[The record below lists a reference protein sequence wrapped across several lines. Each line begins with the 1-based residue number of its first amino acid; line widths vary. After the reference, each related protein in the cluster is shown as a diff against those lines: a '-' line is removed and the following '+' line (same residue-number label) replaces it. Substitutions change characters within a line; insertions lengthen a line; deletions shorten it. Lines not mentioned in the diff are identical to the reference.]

1 MNVDIQSLGTFNRLA
16 HEGAEQ
22 ATASMCQMTGLDA
35 VVDVTKI
42 SLVDRADVGEQLAG
56 GEYVGVR
63 FGFAGELAGETVL
76 VFDREGSETI
86 SNALVPGGAADEAM
100 ARSSVEEVG
109 NIMMSGFIDGWADFL
124 EATIDHS
131 PPKYVEGTGRD
142 ILPQV
147 PDGGE
152 ATLDGPE
159 GFEGV
164 GAASANGEGSA
175 SAEGGR
181 NSPVDG
187 SLDQVFVFKS
197 EIEWVGE
204 SVSFYIYMLP
214 EYGPL
219 ADVMG
224 SHADAEDDAIP
235 VDKLGVFNEMTYDGT
250 QRAADNVEMMTG
262 IETEAEVTQLS
273 FAPIE
278 DVPKQ
283 VGTDTYVGTV
293 VEFTGVPSGYLMVLF
308 DEASAVHIAEAM
320 MPIEMDSDELT
331 DQHKQAIEELGNIMT
346 SGFVDGWAN
355 VLQTSVDHTPPRLV
369 HDMGRAIV
377 DPLAAQVG
385 QHQEHAFIIDSEMRT
400 EDIAFGA
407 EIQVLPNERELRQAL
422 DELLVE
428 RADQTEADVEQI
440 FE

>member
-1 MNVDIQSLGTFNRLA
+1 MKVDIQSLGTFNRLA

-22 ATASMCQMTGLDA
+22 ATQSMCQMTGLDA

-63 FGFAGELAGETVL
+63 FDFAGELAGETVL

-86 SNALVPGGAADEAM
+86 ANALVPGGAADEAM

-131 PPKYVEGTGRD
+131 PPQYVEGSGRDVLPEVPDGGRATVDGPDGFEGTGRGR
-142 ILPQV
+142 
-147 PDGGE
+147 PDGE
-152 ATLDGPE
+152 DR
-159 GFEGV
+159 
-164 GAASANGEGSA
+164 SA
-175 SAEGGR
+175 
-181 NSPVDG
+181 DG

-224 SHADAEDDAIP
+224 SQADAADDAIP

-283 VGTDTYVGTV
+283 AGTDTYVGTV

-308 DEASAVHIAEAM
+308 DETSAVHIAEAM

-331 DQHKQAIEELGNIMT
+331 DQHKGAIEELGNIMT

-369 HDMGRAIV
+369 HDMGQAIV

-407 EIQVLPNERELRQAL
+407 EIQVLPNERELREAL
-422 DELLVE
+422 DELYVE

>member
-1 MNVDIQSLGTFNRLA
+1 MKVDIQSLGTFNELA

-22 ATASMCQMTGLDA
+22 ATQSMCQMTGLDA

-42 SLVDRADVGEQLAG
+42 TLVGREDVGEQLDSG
-56 GEYVGVR
+56 DYVGVQ
-63 FGFAGELAGETVL
+63 FGFEGELAGETVL
-76 VFDREGSETI
+76 VLDREGSQTI
-86 SNALVPGGAADEAM
+86 ADSLVPGSGTDEAM
-100 ARSSVEEVG
+100 ARSSVEEIG
-109 NIMMSGFIDGWADFL
+109 NIMMSGFIDGWADYL
-124 EATIDHS
+124 ETTIEHS
-131 PPKYVEGTGRD
+131 PPTYVTGGSEE
-142 ILPQV
+142 ILP
-147 PDGGE
+147 GGSDD
-152 ATLDGPE
+152 A
-159 GFEGV
+159 
-164 GAASANGEGSA
+164 
-175 SAEGGR
+175 GR
-181 NSPVDG
+181 
-187 SLDQVFVFKS
+187 DQVFVFKS

-219 ADVMG
+219 ADVM
-224 SHADAEDDAIP
+224 SRHADAEDDAIP

-250 QRAADNVEMMTG
+250 QRAAANVEMMTG

-293 VEFTGVPSGYLMVLF
+293 VEFTGVPSGYLVVLF

-320 MPIEMDSDELT
+320 MPIELDSDELT
-331 DQHKQAIEELGNIMT
+331 DQHRQAIEELGNIMT

-369 HDMGRAIV
+369 HDMGRSIV

-385 QHQEHAFIIDSEMRT
+385 QHQEHAFLIDSEMRT
-400 EDIAFGA
+400 DDIAFGA
-407 EIQVLPNERELRQAL
+407 EIHVLPNERELRQAL

>member
-1 MNVDIQSLGTFNRLA
+1 MKVDIQSLGTFNRLA

-42 SLVDRADVGEQLAG
+42 SLIDRADVGEQLAG
-56 GEYVGVR
+56 GDFVGVS
-63 FGFAGELAGETVL
+63 FDFEGELAGETVL
-76 VFDREGSETI
+76 VFDRAGSETI
-86 SNALVPGGAADEAM
+86 AEALVPGGAADEAM
-100 ARSSVEEVG
+100 ARSSVEEIG

-124 EATIDHS
+124 GATIEHS
-131 PPKYVEGTGRD
+131 PPTYVEGSGREV
-142 ILPQV
+142 LPALSEEAATV
-147 PDGGE
+147 EGPD
-152 ATLDGPE
+152 A
-159 GFEGV
+159 FEGV
-164 GAASANGEGSA
+164 ESGDGDGSGRDTGSSAG
-175 SAEGGR
+175 
-181 NSPVDG
+181 G

-204 SVSFYIYMLP
+204 SVHFYIYMLP

-219 ADVMG
+219 ADAM
-224 SHADAEDDAIP
+224 SSQANAADDAIP

-250 QRAADNVEMMTG
+250 QRAADNVETMTG

-320 MPIEMDSDELT
+320 MPVEMDSDELT
-331 DQHKQAIEELGNIMT
+331 DQHKHAIEELGNIMT

-355 VLQTSVDHTPPRLV
+355 VLQTSVEHTPPRLV
-369 HDMGRAIV
+369 HDMGQAIV

-385 QHQEHAFIIDSEMRT
+385 QHQEHAFLIDSEMRT
-400 EDIAFGA
+400 DDIAFGA
-407 EIQVLPNERELRQAL
+407 EIQVLPNETELRQAL